1 TWAHPSEMVRAD
13 SRLTLIVTETRT
25 MRLQEITP
33 EDCAAEGVILPLA
46 EEATAARRQW
56 EETARQR
63 FIALWTIMY
72 AVSGPKWD
80 DNPDVLAI
88 TFIPYKF
95 NIDAMGK
102 EIVADG

>member
-1 TWAHPSEMVRAD
+1 
-13 SRLTLIVTETRT
+13 
-25 MRLQEITP
+25 
-33 EDCAAEGVILPLA
+33 
-46 EEATAARRQW
+46 
-56 EETARQR
+56 
-63 FIALWTIMY
+63 MY

-102 EIVADG
+102 EIVAHG